1 MNKLFSKRLK
11 ELRKEKKLSQEKFG
25 ELMNIHH
32 RTISYYEAGE
42 RIPSPET
49 LELFADFFDV
59 SLDYLMGRTNIR
71 NYQFYNDLISLE
83 NLSSEAQ
90 KEILGFL
97 DYINH
102 KYNEDQ
108 K

>member
-1 MNKLFSKRLK
+1 
-11 ELRKEKKLSQEKFG
+11 
-25 ELMNIHH
+25 
-32 RTISYYEAGE
+32 
-42 RIPSPET
+42 
-49 LELFADFFDV
+49 
-59 SLDYLMGRTNIR
+59 MGRTNIR

>member
-49 LELFADFFDV
+49 RIF
-59 SLDYLMGRTNIR
+59 LM
-71 NYQFYNDLISLE
+71 
-83 NLSSEAQ
+83 
-90 KEILGFL
+90 
-97 DYINH
+97 
-102 KYNEDQ
+102 
-108 K
+108 

>member
-1 MNKLFSKRLK
+1 MNKLFGKRLK

-42 RIPSPET
+42 RMPSPET
-49 LELFADFFDV
+49 LNLFADFFDV
-59 SLDYLMGRTNIR
+59 SVDYLMGRTNIR
-71 NYQFYNDLISLE
+71 NYQFYNNLISLD
-83 NLSSEAQ
+83 NLPLAAQ
-90 KEILGFL
+90 KEILGFI

-102 KYNEDQ
+102 KYYEDL